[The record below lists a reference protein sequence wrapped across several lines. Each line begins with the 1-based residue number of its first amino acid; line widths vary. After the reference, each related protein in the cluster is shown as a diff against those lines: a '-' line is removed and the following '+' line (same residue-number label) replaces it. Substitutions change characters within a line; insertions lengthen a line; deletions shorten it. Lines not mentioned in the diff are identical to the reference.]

1 MEVSMNNF
9 WRMLPKILISIA
21 EADFVAFDVEMTG
34 ISDKLSEAAYSQN
47 NQTRQHIYE
56 HGKRIA
62 STFNLFQFGFTCLTA
77 QRDGS
82 YSTES
87 FSFNVSPLLIEDTR
101 EDEFFAQD
109 IGRNLTVSL
118 NALKFLRREGQ
129 QLEKIFSNPVPYL
142 SRKEIREARERL
154 ESRKT
159 PRVLRDHQYNEDEEG
174 LNFFS
179 AYVFDAISTWLDDRS
194 DDKPSDIKI
203 SIPPADSKK
212 RASVYHKI
220 VRTAAQNMVPFMKC
234 RTWNYGATVLIY
246 MEGFDEESERVK
258 TAGDRLDASI
268 KKQKGIG
275 IVIEALAGG
284 DFAHEIDPS
293 QDGGP
298 EEMLYD
304 QVAHALLVLNDR
316 LQMVR
321 PVLVGHNQFWDLLFL
336 YRTFIDDL
344 PGSAGEFFTEIHEL
358 FPRILDTKILAISD
372 QAIEGEDPLA
382 DIFDRL
388 DVYNATPRITWD
400 PLYGYNHKA
409 EAHEAG
415 FDSFMTASVL
425 VRLGHK
431 LARQSRLDIFQDS
444 EDQNKKLRGL
454 YSKGWLEGIGHNPEC
469 FGSDAVVGFGSASE
483 ESDDD
488 DASGESLSWDHAVF
502 EPLQNS
508 LRIGP
513 STTVFLE
520 RQWLASRA
528 FRDGKLERAGAG
540 AHAV

>member
-1 MEVSMNNF
+1 
-9 WRMLPKILISIA
+9 
-21 EADFVAFDVEMTG
+21 
-34 ISDKLSEAAYSQN
+34 
-47 NQTRQHIYE
+47 
-56 HGKRIA
+56 
-62 STFNLFQFGFTCLTA
+62 
-77 QRDGS
+77 
-82 YSTES
+82 
-87 FSFNVSPLLIEDTR
+87 
-101 EDEFFAQD
+101 
-109 IGRNLTVSL
+109 
-118 NALKFLRREGQ
+118 
-129 QLEKIFSNPVPYL
+129 
-142 SRKEIREARERL
+142 
-154 ESRKT
+154 
-159 PRVLRDHQYNEDEEG
+159 
-174 LNFFS
+174 
-179 AYVFDAISTWLDDRS
+179 
-194 DDKPSDIKI
+194 
-203 SIPPADSKK
+203 
-212 RASVYHKI
+212 
-220 VRTAAQNMVPFMKC
+220 
-234 RTWNYGATVLIY
+234 
-246 MEGFDEESERVK
+246 
-258 TAGDRLDASI
+258 
-268 KKQKGIG
+268 
-275 IVIEALAGG
+275 
-284 DFAHEIDPS
+284 
-293 QDGGP
+293 
-298 EEMLYD
+298 MLYD

-431 LARQSRLDIFQDS
+431 LARQSRLDFFQDS

-454 YSKGWLEGIGHNPEC
+454 YSKGWLEGIGHDPEC

-528 FRDGKLERAGAG
+528 FRDGKLERNSAG